1 MSVFLRGACAL
12 LLAAGFASGASAQ
25 SSGTLSNL
33 SPTKLSDRLS
43 DKGAVAAKFDSDM
56 SMANAIELASCD
68 CGPVGGDEC
77 GTCDLGCCDSGPGIG
92 GQVFVGAEWLNVR
105 GTFSEATAYRE
116 YSLANDLETFHQF
129 DMDYGS
135 SYRVFGGYR
144 LCNCGSEVRFTYTNF
159 NTDGGFTS
167 PANPNLVND
176 GTTYYA
182 PWELALGD
190 GDVVYG
196 RAKINVDNYDLGFS
210 KTIPLG
216 CPLQSACGG
225 CGDCADCCDPC
236 CGPVCAAWDI
246 TWSGG
251 VRFASVDSSLA
262 YSTIRA
268 TGSNV
273 PNRSAESTV
282 NFDGAGLRFGLTGR
296 RYFGRTGVL
305 SAYLRGDIS
314 LLLGDVEHGVAAN
327 PAFTD
332 VSITT
337 TEVIPVTEI
346 EAGLTGYVTQN
357 ICVSAGYLLSAWH
370 DLGHRAEYLYS
381 NSPTQV
387 VSMDDANMMM
397 FDGFFIRATAA
408 F

>member
-1 MSVFLRGACAL
+1 MSIFLRGACAL
-12 LLAAGFASGASAQ
+12 LLVAGVASGARAQKSDRAQ
-25 SSGTLSNL
+25 SNG
-33 SPTKLSDRLS
+33 
-43 DKGAVAAKFDSDM
+43 KGAEVASFESGASFSDS
-56 SMANAIELASCD
+56 IKLASCD

-77 GTCDLGCCDSGPGIG
+77 ASCDLGYCDTGCGGGLG
-92 GQVFVGAEWLNVR
+92 GQFFVGAEWLNVR
-105 GTFSEATAYRE
+105 ANFSEATAYRE
-116 YSLANDLETFHQF
+116 FSLENDLETFHQF

-144 LCNCGSEVRFTYTNF
+144 LCDCGGEIRFTYTNL
-159 NTDGGFTS
+159 NSDGGFTS
-167 PANPNLVND
+167 PANPNLIND
-176 GTTYYA
+176 GTTFYA
-182 PWELALGD
+182 PYELALGD

-196 RAKINVDNYDLGFS
+196 RARVNVDNYDIGFS

-216 CPLQSACGG
+216 CPLSCGG
-225 CGDCADCCDPC
+225 CGDCCDPC
-236 CGPVCAAWDI
+236 GAPACAAWDI

-251 VRFASVDSSLA
+251 IRFASVDSSLA
-262 YSTIRA
+262 YGTTRA
-268 TGSNV
+268 TSSNV
-273 PNRSAESTV
+273 PNRFAESTV
-282 NFDGAGLRFGLTGR
+282 DFDGAGLRFGLTGR
-296 RYFGRTGVL
+296 RYFGRTGML
-305 SAYLRGDIS
+305 SAYIRGDIS
-314 LLLGDVEHGVAAN
+314 LLLGDVKYGVDAD

-337 TEVIPVTEI
+337 TQVIPVTEI

-357 ICVSAGYLLSAWH
+357 IEVSGGYLLSAWH

-387 VSMDDANMMM
+387 NSMDDANMMM

>member
-1 MSVFLRGACAL
+1 MTILMRGACAL
-12 LLAAGFASGASAQ
+12 LLAAGFVGGVSAQ
-25 SSGTLSNL
+25 SI
-33 SPTKLSDRLS
+33 

-56 SMANAIELASCD
+56 ALANAVQQASCD
-68 CGPVGGDEC
+68 CGPIGDEC
-77 GTCDLGCCDSGPGIG
+77 GTCDLGYCGSGVGGG
-92 GQVFVGAEWLNVR
+92 GQVFVGAEWLSVR

-144 LCNCGSEVRFTYTNF
+144 LCNCGGEVRFTYTNF
-159 NTDGGFTS
+159 NSDGGFTS
-167 PANPNLVND
+167 PPNPNDNTD
-176 GTTYYA
+176 TIYYA
-182 PWELALGD
+182 PYELALGD

-196 RAKINVDNYDLGFS
+196 RAKVNVDNYDIGFS

-216 CPLQSACGG
+216 CPLQSG
-225 CGDCADCCDPC
+225 CGDCCDPC
-236 CGPVCAAWDI
+236 CQPCAAWDI

-262 YSTIRA
+262 YGTTRAST
-268 TGSNV
+268 SNV
-273 PNRSAESTV
+273 PNRFAESTV

-314 LLLGDVEHGVAAN
+314 LLLGDVEHGVSGTT
-327 PAFTD
+327 FTD
-332 VSITT
+332 TSITT

-357 ICVSAGYLLSAWH
+357 LSVSAGYLLSAWH
-370 DLGHRAEYLYS
+370 DLGHRTEYNYS
-381 NSPTQV
+381 VSPSQV
-387 VSMDDANMMM
+387 YSMDDANMMM